1 MKISNINEY
10 KVNDI
15 IGHKVCLGI
24 QGSFLFLINDLIFH
38 SPFNAFSIRRSIYD
52 LINYPDNNMVKDI
65 LINDIIDKLN
75 END

>member
-24 QGSFLFLINDLIFH
+24 QSSFLFLINDLIFH